1 MCLTSKHFVPIEVV
15 AERECWRPNIR
26 WITEHPYSTKLNFYF
41 IGFQDCMT
49 EIYIIWLISLS
60 NFLCDII
67 VLLLALLEELIA
79 VLLAFFFSFQRLM
92 LIIQWSN
99 KVTVPSGLLWIV
111 FETWCAYILRFFALL
126 AGFNSSSLVWL
137 KLFESNIFLTHVFCE
152 YLWFVVFCFCL
163 LFMYF
168 DEIHE
173 LVKHLNLKWYQTI
186 KSIISKLGYF

>member
-1 MCLTSKHFVPIEVV
+1 MLE
-15 AERECWRPNIR
+15 
-26 WITEHPYSTKLNFYF
+26 TEHQMDHGTSLFDEIEFLFYWF
-41 IGFQDCMT
+41 SRLYDRNLHYMT
-49 EIYIIWLISLS
+49 HIVVEL
-60 NFLCDII
+60 FLWYTVSSIRGINCS
-67 VLLLALLEELIA
+67 VTS
-79 VLLAFFFSFQRLM
+79 VFSFQRLM

-99 KVTVPSGLLWIV
+99 KVTVTSGSLWIV
-111 FETWCAYILRFFALL
+111 FETWCAYILRVFAVL
-126 AGFNSSSLVWL
+126 AVFNSSSLVWL